1 MTDLLSQI
9 INWRTLVGI
18 VVVFGFAPGAAL
30 RIIVRAFERSDP
42 RRRELLGELYAVP
55 RWERPVWVAQQLEV
69 ALFEGV
75 AGRMAKSYR
84 RLAPARRTS
93 EWFRREKRNF
103 IYARY
108 TVGYTVAATSYFAVL
123 VYTMVLVPGPAGLA
137 ASGVWM
143 LAGVT
148 MAWFHKRA
156 TKRLKPGQ
164 AHPATRFDIVLIVL
178 AGPFAY
184 GTSAYMFIHNLLAL
198 ASGHMSAGYWIGT
211 YLCLLFFGN
220 IPKLIREIRRSTKDQ
235 REILSAE

>member
-1 MTDLLSQI
+1 MGLC
-9 INWRTLVGI
+9 G
-18 VVVFGFAPGAAL
+18 P
-30 RIIVRAFERSDP
+30 DP
-42 RRRELLGELYAVP
+42 
-55 RWERPVWVAQQLEV
+55 
-69 ALFEGV
+69 
-75 AGRMAKSYR
+75 
-84 RLAPARRTS
+84 
-93 EWFRREKRNF
+93 

-184 GTSAYMFIHNLLAL
+184 GTSAYMLIHNLLAL